1 MDEKT
6 LNYRKKYLEHLETI
20 KEKEFEE
27 KFKLWMSE
35 EIKKENEKLF
45 NELCKKYPWHTIII
59 RITIA
64 ILLFFSIVFC
74 FLIILWLIYIIDW
87 FVRSEYDQFEPL
99 SIPILFVSIIVFPF
113 IPCYISARIF
123 YIFIKKCYP
132 EYADFFY

>member
-45 NELCKKYPWHTIII
+45 NELCKKYPWHTII
-59 RITIA
+59 
-64 ILLFFSIVFC
+64 
-74 FLIILWLIYIIDW
+74 
-87 FVRSEYDQFEPL
+87 
-99 SIPILFVSIIVFPF
+99 
-113 IPCYISARIF
+113 
-123 YIFIKKCYP
+123 
-132 EYADFFY
+132 